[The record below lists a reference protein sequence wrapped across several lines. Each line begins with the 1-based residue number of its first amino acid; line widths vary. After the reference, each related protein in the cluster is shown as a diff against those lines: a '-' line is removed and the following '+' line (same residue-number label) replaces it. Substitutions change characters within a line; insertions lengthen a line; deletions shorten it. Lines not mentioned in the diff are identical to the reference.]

1 VLDFVKI
8 PDGEVRPA
16 RHPEGGGHYTDDA
29 PPRSTLEVWEEVPIA
44 LGGASNRYSIVRLAE
59 TERRSA
65 GAQER
70 GSSGARELRRAR
82 KPRSAGNARP
92 TPALALSR
100 TASSGNYGT
109 KTCKKGEQ
117 DATDG

>member
-1 VLDFVKI
+1 VLDFVEI

-29 PPRSTLEVWEEVPIA
+29 PPRSTVEVWEEVPIA
-44 LGGASNRYSIVRLAE
+44 LEGASNRYRIVRLAE
-59 TERRSA
+59 TERRCA
-65 GAQER
+65 
-70 GSSGARELRRAR
+70 GARELRRVR
-82 KPRSAGNARP
+82 KPRSAGNARL

-109 KTCKKGEQ
+109 KTFKKRR
-117 DATDG
+117 TRCR